1 VETIGDC
8 YVAVAGLPE
17 KRDDHAVVMALFARD
32 CLVAFNRLVKQMEV
46 DLGPDTAG
54 TCYRHVC
61 KADGVLP
68 SVYTLCRLSRSRP
81 ITAIPLTDLKLR
93 TGLHS
98 GPVTGKNLSNIGRTK
113 LSRVRV

>member
-1 VETIGDC
+1 VETVGDC

-54 TCYRHVC
+54 TLPIVVGDRLRMMTRT
-61 KADGVLP
+61 DGRWLVV
-68 SVYTLCRLSRSRP
+68 S
-81 ITAIPLTDLKLR
+81 
-93 TGLHS
+93 H
-98 GPVTGKNLSNIGRTK
+98 
-113 LSRVRV
+113 